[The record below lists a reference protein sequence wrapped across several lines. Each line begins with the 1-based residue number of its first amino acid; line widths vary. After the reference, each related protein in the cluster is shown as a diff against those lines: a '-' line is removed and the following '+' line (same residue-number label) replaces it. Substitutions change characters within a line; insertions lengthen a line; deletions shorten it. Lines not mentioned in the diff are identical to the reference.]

1 MYKIDQFPNS
11 TYTKLTSSQ
20 KVRTLNRQPADGK
33 RDRPIAFRRKT
44 RQAPR
49 LSDENRAR
57 PSGLPTKNATTPTAF
72 QRKLHQAHSLPT
84 TIRNRTS
91 VTRAHEQHFSH
102 EEGAH
107 GRGHRRMS
115 FWHTGTHKEDVV
127 LAHGNPQGGCRF
139 GAREPTRR
147 MSFWRT
153 GDIRWHFG
161 TRECRFGTRDMSFWH
176 TGVSFWHTGT
186 VVLAHGNQNQQV
198 TASHTGRPEDQR
210 GFAHGTVA
218 P

>member
-1 MYKIDQFPNS
+1 MCVYKIDQPSKKCVYKIDQFPKS

-127 LAHGNPQGGCRF
+127 LAHGRYQV
-139 GAREPTRR
+139 A
-147 MSFWRT
+147 
-153 GDIRWHFG
+153 
-161 TRECRFGTRDMSFWH
+161 FWH
-176 TGVSFWHTGT
+176 TGVSFWHTGHVVLAHGS
-186 VVLAHGNQNQQV
+186 VVLAHGNCRFG
-198 TASHTGRPEDQR
+198 AREPKPAGDR
-210 GFAHGTVA
+210 
-218 P
+218 

>member
-1 MYKIDQFPNS
+1 MYKIDQFPKS

-139 GAREPTRR
+139 GAREISGGILAHGSVVLAHGTCR
-147 MSFWRT
+147 
-153 GDIRWHFG
+153 FG
-161 TRECRFGTRDMSFWH
+161 TRECRFGTRELSFWR
-176 TGVSFWHTGT
+176 TGT
-186 VVLAHGNQNQQV
+186 K
-198 TASHTGRPEDQR
+198 TSR
-210 GFAHGTVA
+210 
-218 P
+218 